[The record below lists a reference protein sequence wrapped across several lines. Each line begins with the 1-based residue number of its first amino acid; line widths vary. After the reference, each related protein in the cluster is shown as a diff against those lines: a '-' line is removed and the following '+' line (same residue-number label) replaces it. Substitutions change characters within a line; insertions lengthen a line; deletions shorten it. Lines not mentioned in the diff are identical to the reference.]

1 MVIGCQTGK
10 YQVPVYFDLLGKA
23 TLNRRNEMLAS
34 FDLGLPT
41 GLDLPCS
48 EGNSNVIPVHR
59 N

>member
-34 FDLGLPT
+34 FDPGLPT
-41 GLDLPCS
+41 DLDLPCS
-48 EGNSNVIPVHR
+48 EGNSNVIPVYQD
-59 N
+59 

>member
-34 FDLGLPT
+34 FDPGLPT
-41 GLDLPCS
+41 DLDLPCS
-48 EGNSNVIPVHR
+48 EGNSKVIPVH
-59 N
+59 